1 MRRPPEPPPCG
12 GCRHCR
18 QAADDLDTDSNDGNF
33 DDDLTE
39 YIHSNRAG
47 TFVRLGDVAAIV
59 TKPIPSGKVIQAVR
73 DGCGLR
79 RPAKGEIADDFVLA
93 AYLRD
98 QRPEAFG
105 EAVKARRRADRAEAR
120 SLGKLQFE
128 RVVKCG
134 LARHLLQK
142 SLVQAIRVRVRAV
155 SEATNR
161 AGLMLLDIVMRY
173 QGGGV
178 PLPEMDQSFFR
189 QLLLADRENPSVD
202 ACVADT
208 FASFP
213 SPQRFAGD
221 GQLYSSAAA
230 RMVTTFGNSLV
241 YAFEPRL
248 RRYIKTWCK
257 QAPEARG
264 EPWPILKA
272 ITNWGTMEELTPE
285 ARDFVAEERS
295 HMGDPQTV
303 TASWLK
309 GNPEV
314 VLRMYRR
321 WLSFLENNGAKVFA
335 IVPQFAIRSHFI
347 KLDTVAMY
355 GLMKAEQ
362 LFKGNLDD
370 FKADAVTQ
378 FESVLKLDGLVAK
391 RQGWKF
397 SRMVET
403 DGVALCVHFK
413 RFKTADELIQDLRRK
428 EAKATSM
435 LATAEK
441 KAARERSPERVQR
454 EFKQAKDLRKAE
466 RDIVKERAKR
476 EKADKRAEEA
486 ARLKAMTKEER
497 AEEKQ
502 CLKDEAALAKEQAKM
517 AKDAYA
523 PSYEDGDLSEDPGVS
538 PNVTYTVHIVKGK
551 KVRRRFTIGRYNHE
565 NGVNRL
571 QHRTGIWLRGV
582 QKEQA
587 TLDEVSV
594 KTASHTDVRV
604 HVRRYAA
611 VHAALWDEK
620 TKSRWARGRFDTYVR
635 KPAAVDAFYKGVKR
649 DGAVKR
655 HYYGNAS
662 MSSTIAGCKPAPV
675 GLCLKRSK
683 MAFQE
688 IGTTMVDE
696 HLTTQCCWK
705 CLERTRPVANLRE
718 GRRRVVRGLVFC
730 DSRTCGCLTN
740 RDFNGAMNIMACGV
754 GPRPRQLARTP
765 VVGTKRTEVRMVT
778 SPRAQYKP
786 WRPPRAT
793 PYSSS
798 PLALSQS

>member
-1 MRRPPEPPPCG
+1 MRTPAEPPPCG
-12 GCRHCR
+12 GCCHCR
-18 QAADDLDTDSNDGNF
+18 QA
-33 DDDLTE
+33 DDDHYTDEDGREDVLE
-39 YIHSNRAG
+39 YVHSNRSG
-47 TFVRLGDVAAIV
+47 TFVRLADVAARV
-59 TKPIPSGKVIQAVR
+59 GKPIPPGKVIQAVR

-79 RPAKGEIADDFVLA
+79 RPVAGEAADDFVPT

-98 QRPEAFG
+98 QRPEALG
-105 EAVKARRRADRAEAR
+105 EAAKVRKRADRAEAYA
-120 SLGKLQFE
+120 LGKLEFE

-134 LARHLLQK
+134 LPGHLLQK
-142 SLVQAIRVRVRAV
+142 SLTQAIRDRVRAV

-161 AGLMLLDIVMRY
+161 AGLMLLDVVMRC
-173 QGGGV
+173 QDSNV
-178 PLPEMDQSFFR
+178 PLPEMDQTFFR
-189 QLLLADRENPSVD
+189 QLLLADPGNSSVRG
-202 ACVADT
+202 CLADT

-213 SPQRFAGD
+213 SPPRFVGD

-230 RMVTTFGNSLV
+230 RMVTTFGNCLV

-248 RRYIKTWCK
+248 RRYINTWCK

-285 ARDFVAEERS
+285 ARAFVAEERS
-295 HMGDPQTV
+295 HMGDPSNV

-309 GNPEV
+309 GNPET

-321 WLSFLENNGAKVFA
+321 WLTYLEEKGAKVYSV
-335 IVPQFAIRSHFI
+335 VPQFAIRSHFI
-347 KLDTVAMY
+347 KLDTDAMY

-362 LFKGNLDD
+362 LYKGNLDD

-378 FESVLKLDGLVAK
+378 FESVLDLDGLVTK
-391 RQGWKF
+391 KQGWKF

-413 RFKTADELIQDLRRK
+413 RFKTADELLHDLRRK
-428 EAKATSM
+428 EAKQTSM

-441 KAARERSPERVQR
+441 KAARDRSPERLQR
-454 EFKQAKDLRKAE
+454 EFKDAKDRRKAE
-466 RDIVKERAKR
+466 REIEKDRAKR
-476 EKADKRAEEA
+476 EAAEQRAKEA
-486 ARLKAMTKEER
+486 ARLKAMTKEQR

-502 CLKDEAALAKEQAKM
+502 RLKDEAKLAKEQAKL
-517 AKDAYA
+517 AKETYA
-523 PSYEDGDLSEDPGVS
+523 PSYKDGDLSEDPGVS

-565 NGVNRL
+565 NGVKRL
-571 QHRTGIWLRGV
+571 QHRTGVWLQNV

-635 KPAAVDAFYKGVKR
+635 KPAAVDAFYKEVKR
-649 DGAVKR
+649 DGPVKR
-655 HYYGNAS
+655 HFYGDAS

-675 GLCLKRSK
+675 SLCLKRSR

-688 IGTTMVDE
+688 TGTTMVDE

-705 CLERTRPVANLRE
+705 CLERTRPVASCVE

-740 RDFNGAMNIMACGV
+740 RDFNGAMNIMACGA

-765 VVGTKRTEVRMVT
+765 VVGTKRTDVRTVIT
-778 SPRAQYKP
+778 PGKQCVP
-786 WRPPRAT
+786 WSPPRAT
-793 PYSSS
+793 PYGSS